1 MSARTT
7 TQRGTSPITQH
18 IKYTTL
24 VVASFIGV
32 VAPDTGFPGE
42 IVITIQQEAGRI
54 AVADGEE
61 MAPFVQTQFALL
73 TANMEVLVSSP
84 TNVAADNLMN
94 TTARKIIALSDA
106 HIFQTV

>member
-18 IKYTTL
+18 IKDTTL
-24 VVASFIGV
+24 VVAFLDGV
-32 VAPDTGFPGE
+32 VALNTGITRE
-42 IVITIQQEAGRI
+42 LVITLQQEAGRI

-94 TTARKIIALSDA
+94 TTARTIIALSDV